1 MTEIMECT
9 EKILKLCYKCVPY
22 SQEGRENRIMIR
34 REQKMQEI
42 QTEILEIK
50 IKYIPDAINSR
61 LDTAREK
68 LS

>member
-9 EKILKLCYKCVPY
+9 EKILKLYYKCAPY
-22 SQEGRENRIMIR
+22 SQEGRENMIMI

-42 QTEILEIK
+42 QIEILEIK
-50 IKYIPDAINSR
+50 IKYIPDAINSK

>member
-1 MTEIMECT
+1 
-9 EKILKLCYKCVPY
+9 
-22 SQEGRENRIMIR
+22 MIR

-42 QTEILEIK
+42 QIEILEIK

-68 LS
+68 LSQFKDIAIETAQNAVQRT